1 VNTASGRE
9 IAHPF
14 EVLLFHPEV
23 FHFATEFLLFFGRL
37 ILRNRES
44 WVEDQQKYENFMAHG
59 EYQTLQDLVSD
70 IEAPV

>member
-1 VNTASGRE
+1 
-9 IAHPF
+9 
-14 EVLLFHPEV
+14 
-23 FHFATEFLLFFGRL
+23 
-37 ILRNRES
+37 LRNRES